1 MDWEK
6 IKQMTEQ
13 NMLYLLLKDSG
24 LTISLDEFKA
34 LCDKAKKTAD
44 KAVEQEQNRQEK

>member
-24 LTISLDEFKA
+24 LTISLDEFRI
-34 LCDKAKKTAD
+34 LCVKAKVAAD
-44 KAVEQEQNRQEK
+44 KAVGQEQKRQEQ

>member
-24 LTISLDEFKA
+24 LTISIDEFRI
-34 LCDKAKKTAD
+34 LCVKAKVAAD
-44 KAVEQEQNRQEK
+44 KAVGQEQKQQEQ